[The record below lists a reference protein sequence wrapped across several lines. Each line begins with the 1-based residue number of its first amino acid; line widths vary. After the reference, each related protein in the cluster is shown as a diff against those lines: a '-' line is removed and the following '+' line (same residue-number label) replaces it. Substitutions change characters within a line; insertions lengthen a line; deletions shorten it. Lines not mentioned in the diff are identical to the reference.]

1 MKSDVSYLI
10 CCFLSNLFKKH
21 LNFLI
26 ILFHY
31 NIFRYEAFI
40 THFLH
45 KTANDCFFHFWE
57 TCVYPKIRASTCLEN
72 LFIDSP
78 QINWEDLLIWLWIL
92 IKTANLENDV
102 TNQIHCEWMGII
114 HGCLNFNSQ
123 LRNRRRELFFV
134 IHILNLY

>member
-1 MKSDVSYLI
+1 MI
-10 CCFLSNLFKKH
+10 CCFLSNLFKLH

-40 THFLH
+40 TLFLH
-45 KTANDCFFHFWE
+45 KTANDCLFHFWE

-78 QINWEDLLIWLWIL
+78 QINWKDLVIWLWIL
-92 IKTANLENDV
+92 TKAANLENDV
-102 TNQIHCEWMGII
+102 TNQIHCAWMGII
-114 HGCLNFNSQ
+114 QGYLNIVVRLLQ
-123 LRNRRRELFFV
+123 HWTIKIADHLTPLFIF
-134 IHILNLY
+134 